1 MPTKAK
7 PFGGGL
13 FYIDKKGRLENV
25 NKKGL
30 PPKQGLYNPEYEHD
44 ACGIGVVANIK
55 GKKSNAILHQALT
68 VLCNMEHRGGQ
79 GADTNTGDGAGVLLQ
94 IPHKL
99 FQHEC
104 SFLNIELPPSG
115 SYGVGMLFLPPE
127 ANARK
132 ICEEKLEQIIA
143 EQGQILLGWRT
154 VPCDSSVIG
163 ESARLV
169 QPSIRQVFIAPD
181 LRTLEAM
188 KQDEKAFERKLYII
202 RKRAENE
209 IRRSSLD
216 GAEYFYFS
224 SLSAATIV
232 YKGMVTP
239 KQLDEFFI
247 DLQHPMVET
256 AVAMV
261 HSRFS
266 TNTFPS
272 WERAHPYR
280 YIMHNGEINTRRGNL
295 NWMHARQAL
304 CKSPLFGDDMK
315 KILPV
320 IDESGSDSGMF
331 DNCLEFLTMAG
342 RSLPHA
348 AMMMVPEPWAK
359 HESMSDEKKAFFEY
373 HGCMME
379 PWDGPAAVAFTDG
392 KLVGAVLDRN
402 GLRPARYYVT
412 KDDMIVLA
420 SEVGVVQIAPEK
432 IAVKERLRPGKML
445 LVDLEAGRIVA
456 DEEIK
461 NRIVNAHPYQQ
472 WLDENMLSLEDL
484 PDAPQESTIDYPTV
498 VLQQAFGYTFEELGK
513 LFRPLAKDG
522 IDPIGAMGTDTP
534 LAVLSE
540 KPQLLY
546 NYFKQLFA
554 QVTNPP
560 IDGLREEIV
569 TATGTAIGP
578 EHNLIDPQ
586 PESCR
591 QIRVETPI
599 LTNQE
604 LGKIRYIKES
614 GFETVTIPMV
624 FPVKEGGA
632 GLQRA
637 LEKICS
643 LSDDYIEEGKNLLI
657 LSDRMVDENYAPIPA
672 LLAVATLQHHMV
684 RQETR
689 LKASMIVETG
699 EPREVHHFAL
709 LLGYGASGVNPYLAF
724 DTIEDLINRNFLSG
738 ISLED
743 AMHNYCKGITKGIV
757 KVLSKMGI
765 STIASYRGAQ
775 IFESIGISQAVI
787 DEYFTDTP
795 SSLGGIGL
803 DEIAQEAALRHERA
817 FSTQNG
823 RDATLDSGS
832 NYQWRSNGEEHL
844 YNPETITLLQQACR
858 KDDYNLFK
866 EYAAKIDEHTAG
878 LTLRGMMAFKKV
890 RKAIPL
896 AEVESV
902 ESICKRFKTGAMSYG
917 SLSQEAHECLA
928 IAMNRIGGKSNT
940 GEGGESSAR
949 FVPDAN
955 GDSRCS
961 AIKQVASGRFGVTSH
976 YLAHADEIQI
986 KMAQGAKPG
995 EGGQLPGRKVYPWIA
1010 EVRGTTAGVGLISP
1024 PPHHN
1029 IYSIEDLAELI
1040 HDLKNA
1046 NPKARINVKL
1056 VAESGVGTIA
1066 AGVAKARADV
1076 VLISG
1081 YDGGTGASPR
1091 TSIRHTGLPWEI
1103 GLAETHQTLLLNNL
1117 RDRITVETD
1126 GKLMTGRDVAVA
1138 ALLGAEEFGFA
1149 TAPLVVMGCVMM
1161 RVCNL
1166 DTCPVGVATQ
1176 NPKLRQNFTGKPEYV
1191 VSFMRFIASQ
1201 LREIMAEL
1209 GFKTINDMIG
1219 HTEVLEQNQAIAHW
1233 KAKTVDLSPLFY
1245 QPANESN
1252 STLYCSKVQDHNLEK
1267 AMDLR
1272 LLKELCDPAIE
1283 TGEKVAVSLPI
1294 KNTDRVVGTLLGNA
1308 ITQRYGEQGLPED
1321 TIYLKFTGSAG
1332 QSFGAFAPKGMTL
1345 ALEGDSNDH
1354 VGKGLSGGKI
1364 IVYPPANASFA
1375 AEQNII
1381 IGNVA
1386 LYGAT
1391 SGEAYIRGV
1400 AGERFCVR
1408 NSGVNAVVE
1417 GVGEHGCE
1425 YMTGGRVVILGKT
1438 GRNFAAGMSGGIA
1451 YVYDPEGT
1459 FSIAVNQEMVL
1470 LERLD
1475 DDEEV
1480 LLVKQLLENHIAYT
1494 NSEVA
1499 KRLMT
1504 NWYQSQRYFVRVIP
1518 KDYKRILEG
1527 IRRFR
1532 KKGISPESAVMRAFE
1547 ENIQDKSRVSG
1558 N

>member
-1 MPTKAK
+1 MAN
-7 PFGGGL
+7 G
-13 FYIDKKGRLENV
+13 
-25 NKKGL
+25 GL
-30 PPKQGLYNPEYEHD
+30 PPKQGLYNPAYEHD
-44 ACGIGVVANIK
+44 ACGIGVVANVK

-68 VLCNMEHRGGQ
+68 VLLNMEHRGGQ

-99 FQHEC
+99 FKHEC
-104 SFLNIELPPSG
+104 TFLNIELPPAG
-115 SYGVGMLFLPPE
+115 LYGVGMLFLPPE
-127 ANARK
+127 TKEREWCEAR
-132 ICEEKLEQIIA
+132 LEQIVA
-143 EQGQILLGWRT
+143 EQGQTVLGWRT
-154 VPCDSSVIG
+154 VPCDSSTIG
-163 ESARLV
+163 KVAKSV
-169 QPSIRQVFIAPD
+169 QPAIRQIFIAPD
-181 LRTLEAM
+181 RATVAAL
-188 KQDEKAFERKLYII
+188 KDDEKAFERKLYVI

-209 IRRSSLD
+209 IRRSGKSGCD
-216 GAEYFYFS
+216 YFYFS
-224 SLSAATIV
+224 SLSSTTIV
-232 YKGMVTP
+232 YKGMLTP
-239 KQLDEFFI
+239 KQLDEFYI

-256 AVAMV
+256 ALALV

-304 CKSPLFGDDMK
+304 CESPLFGPDMK

-331 DNCLEFLTMAG
+331 DNCLEFLHMAG

-348 AMMMVPEPWAK
+348 AMMMVPEPWANDD
-359 HESMSDEKKAFFEY
+359 SMCDEKKAFFEY

-392 KLVGAVLDRN
+392 NLIGAVLDRN

-412 KDDMIVLA
+412 KDDTIVLA
-420 SEVGVVQIAPEK
+420 SEVGVVNVAPEN
-432 IAVKERLRPGKML
+432 IALKDRLRPGKML
-445 LVDLEAGRIVA
+445 LIDMKAGRIIF
-456 DEEIK
+456 DNEIK
-461 NRIVNAHPYQQ
+461 NRIVNEHPYRQ
-472 WLDENMLSLEDL
+472 WLDENMLTLSELTPADIL
-484 PDAPQESTIDYPTV
+484 PEAKYPT
-498 VLQQAFGYTFEELGK
+498 LLSQQIFGYTFEEMGK

-522 IDPIGAMGTDTP
+522 VDPIGAMGTDIP

-540 KPQLLY
+540 QPQLFY

-560 IDGLREEIV
+560 IDGLREAIV
-569 TATGTAIGP
+569 TSTETAIGP
-578 EHNLIDPQ
+578 ERNLIDPR

-599 LTNQE
+599 LTNEE
-604 LGKIRYIKES
+604 LAKFRFIHEE
-614 GFETVTIPMV
+614 GFQAVTLPMV
-624 FPVKEGGA
+624 FPVAEGSK
-632 GLQRA
+632 GLQKA
-637 LEKICS
+637 LDKICA
-643 LSDDYIEEGKNLLI
+643 LSDEYIAQGKNILI
-657 LSDRMVDENYAPIPA
+657 LSDRMADQTMAPIPA
-672 LLAVATLQHHMV
+672 LLAVASLQHHMV
-684 RQETR
+684 VKETR
-689 LKASMIVETG
+689 LTASILVETG

-709 LLGYGASGVNPYLAF
+709 LLGYGASGINPYLAF
-724 DTIEDLINRNFLSG
+724 DTIRDLVKRGYIQE
-738 ISLED
+738 ITEEK
-743 AMHNYCKGITKGIV
+743 AIQNYCKGIMKGVV

-775 IFESIGISQAVI
+775 IFEAIGISQELI
-787 DEYFTDTP
+787 DAYFPDTP
-795 SSLGGIGL
+795 SCLGGIGL
-803 DEIAQEAALRHERA
+803 KEISREAAMRHERA
-817 FSTQNG
+817 FSKQSG
-823 RDATLDSGS
+823 RDETLDSGS
-832 NYQWRSNGEEHL
+832 TNQWRSGGEEHL
-844 YNPETITLLQQACR
+844 YNPETIITLQQACR
-858 KDDYNLFK
+858 QNNYDLFK
-866 EYAAKIDEHTAG
+866 QYAAKLEEHTAG
-878 LTLRGMMAFKKV
+878 LTLRGMLAFKKD
-890 RKAIPL
+890 RKSIPI

-902 ESICKRFKTGAMSYG
+902 EDICRRFKTGAMSYG
-917 SLSQEAHECLA
+917 SISQEAHECLA

-940 GEGGESSAR
+940 GEGGEAAAR
-949 FVPDAN
+949 FQPDAN

-961 AIKQVASGRFGVTSH
+961 AIKQVASGRFGVTSN
-976 YLAHADEIQI
+976 YLVHAQEIQI

-1024 PPHHN
+1024 PPHHD

-1056 VAESGVGTIA
+1056 VAEAGVGTIA

-1091 TSIRHTGLPWEI
+1091 TSIRHTGLPWEV
-1103 GLAETHQTLLLNNL
+1103 GVAETHQTLLLNNL

-1126 GKLMTGRDVAVA
+1126 GKLMTGRDVAIA

-1149 TAPLVVMGCVMM
+1149 TAPLITLGCVMM

-1176 NPKLRQNFTGKPEYV
+1176 NPNLRKNFTGKPEYV
-1191 VSFMRFIASQ
+1191 VNFMHFIAQ
-1201 LREIMAEL
+1201 ELREIMAEL
-1209 GFKTINDMIG
+1209 GFKTLNDMVG
-1219 HTEVLEQNQAIAHW
+1219 HTEVLEKMAVTDHW
-1233 KAKTVDLSPLFY
+1233 KAKTVDLSALLYRPNVV
-1245 QPANESN
+1245 PG
-1252 STLYCSKVQDHNLEK
+1252 STLYCSKKQEHHLRK
-1267 AMDLR
+1267 ALDYR
-1272 LLKELCDPAIE
+1272 LLKTMCRKAVEK
-1283 TGEKVAVSLPI
+1283 GEKVSVSLPI
-1294 KNTDRVVGTLLGNA
+1294 KNTDRVVGTMLGSD
-1308 ITQRYGEQGLPED
+1308 ITSRYGEAGLPDD
-1321 TIYLKFTGSAG
+1321 TIHLKFTGSAG
-1332 QSFGAFAPKGMTL
+1332 QSFGAFAPHGMTL
-1345 ALEGDSNDH
+1345 TLEGDSNDH

-1364 IVYPPANASFA
+1364 IVYPPNEASFA
-1375 AEQNII
+1375 AEKNII

-1386 LYGAT
+1386 FYGAT
-1391 SGEAYIRGV
+1391 AGEAYIRGV

-1408 NSGVNAVVE
+1408 NSGVNVVVE

-1425 YMTGGRVVILGKT
+1425 YMTGGRVIILGKT

-1451 YVYDPEGT
+1451 YIHDPEGR
-1459 FSIAVNQEMVL
+1459 FPLMVNRDMVL
-1470 LERLD
+1470 LEKLESA
-1475 DDEEV
+1475 EEIEF
-1480 LLVKQLLENHIAYT
+1480 VKKMLENHIAYT
-1494 NSEVA
+1494 HSEVA

-1504 NWYQSQRYFVRVIP
+1504 NWYQAQRYFVRVIP

-1527 IRRFR
+1527 IHRFQSR
-1532 KKGISPESAVMRAFE
+1532 GIPQDAAIMRAFE
-1547 ENIQDKSRVSG
+1547 ENVHDQSRVSG